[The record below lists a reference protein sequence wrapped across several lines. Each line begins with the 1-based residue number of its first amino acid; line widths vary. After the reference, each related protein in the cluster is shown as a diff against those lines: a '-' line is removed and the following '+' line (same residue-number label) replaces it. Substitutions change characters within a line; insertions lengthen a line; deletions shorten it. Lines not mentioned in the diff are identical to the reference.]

1 MDTVPWLFRSKYKWT
16 LSRFFEIC
24 SWEKFKFRTFLLLI
38 QTPEV
43 FLCGFCWT
51 GFGYLCACNTD
62 SVDYFFSTGFGSAM
76 GAFVGHLLTSI
87 VRSDDGWPMIPR
99 IEVFHSIAYFF
110 AILFGSGTTWQR
122 IVNDT
127 KDYGMNFT
135 ESFFFMWSM
144 SMLLFITIITILRVI
159 NLQIVNFCTV
169 EQFYFDTVKVKKRFL
184 FDIQLAISIALADA
198 FFVGTEHG
206 YYSDNWLGGAFS
218 ITSDTHAGVAM
229 IKSGLA
235 TTCGFLASQVVQ
247 NIISK
252 DNWIDHVWDESEP
265 DTLLHR
271 LSDLTLYAL
280 PEPMNTRQS
289 FVGRMSLSAMT
300 SFKEQ
305 AGNIAST
312 SPRGAAAQG
321 SNTSP
326 RGRPTGRNSPGFG
339 LSPTSRPSSRP
350 GSMSFK
356 QQLTVPSISVDSQ
369 SGGPDG
375 SITPF
380 AGMSFA
386 DSYSVPLEVVSP
398 LQMAAAS
405 GIAENVDDAPD
416 EAPEQAPDKAR
427 DDQV

>member
-1 MDTVPWLFRSKYKWT
+1 
-16 LSRFFEIC
+16 
-24 SWEKFKFRTFLLLI
+24 
-38 QTPEV
+38 
-43 FLCGFCWT
+43 
-51 GFGYLCACNTD
+51 
-62 SVDYFFSTGFGSAM
+62 
-76 GAFVGHLLTSI
+76 
-87 VRSDDGWPMIPR
+87 MIPR

-144 SMLLFITIITILRVI
+144 SMLLFITIITILRII
-159 NLQIVNFCTV
+159 NLQIVNFCSV

-218 ITSDTHAGVAM
+218 ITPDTHAGVAM

-247 NIISK
+247 NFISK

-289 FVGRMSLSAMT
+289 FVGRMSLSMMT
-300 SFKEQ
+300 SFKDQ

-312 SPRGAAAQG
+312 SSPRGGAAPG
-321 SNTSP
+321 SASP
-326 RGRPTGRNSPGFG
+326 RGRPTGRNSPGLG
-339 LSPTSRPSSRP
+339 LSPSRPSSRPGSRP

-356 QQLTVPSISVDSQ
+356 QQTMPSISVDSQ

-405 GIAENVDDAPD
+405 GIAENAEDETPDDAP
-416 EAPEQAPDKAR
+416 EKAPDKAR
-427 DDQV
+427 DAADHV